1 MPHYTA
7 LVTLFA
13 VLLYFFFAIRVAS
26 AHVKFGV
33 KLPAV
38 TGHPDFERVYRVQMN
53 TLEWLPTFL
62 VTLWLF
68 ALYLSDRWAAVIG
81 VVWIIGRIAYAI
93 GYSQAVERRVPG
105 FLIQTLACTVLFFGA
120 LYGVLIRLWGG

>member
-1 MPHYTA
+1 MPHYTT

-13 VLLYFFFAIRVAS
+13 LLLYFFFAIRVAS

-81 VVWIIGRIAYAI
+81 RIAYAI

-105 FLIQTLACTVLFFGA
+105 FLIQTLACTVLFVGA
-120 LYGVLIRLWGG
+120 LYGVVMRLWGG